1 MEIKEIFDKQIDKK
15 INGVIHADDTSQI
28 ENEVHEYVFTNE
40 IEQRLE
46 NFFDAYRNYVE
57 FNGAWISG
65 FFGSGKSHLLKML
78 AIMLENSLV
87 IDGKPVAECFKQK
100 CNDNDILKGDIEY
113 ASKIPSKS
121 ILFNIASVFESM
133 SDEENNSLLSAF
145 VRVFDKSCGYFELQ
159 PYIAKFEREL
169 DEDGFLDA
177 FKAKFKS
184 VAGVEW
190 EEGRKR
196 QTRYSSII
204 DSVYNEVTGASSNN
218 VLETYRN
225 TYRLTIEDFAHQVKK
240 YIDKQEPNFRLNFFV
255 DEVGQKIANNVNL
268 MLDLQTIVENLATV
282 CKGRSWV
289 IVTAQDDMS
298 TIFDENSDGQY
309 TNDYTKIQARFKNRL
324 KLTSKDVAEVIQK
337 RLLSKKTSIKPELK
351 TLYDK
356 HQDVFKTLF
365 DFSDGS
371 QTFKNFEDDNH
382 FINSYPFI
390 PYQFTLFQ
398 MAIKQLSDNKAFE
411 GKFTAVGERSLLEV
425 FQYVAVEMSKYN
437 VGELATFDRMFDG
450 IATSLTTPTQG
461 PINRAEANL
470 DNKFAVK
477 VLKALL
483 LVKYIKGFKGTVRN
497 IAVLMYPNFS
507 ERQSELIKKV
517 QEALNLLEQ
526 ESYIQRTGEIYEYLT
541 KDETDIENEIKNRP
555 NNRDKEIETFQKFI
569 FDGIIKDKRIKYG
582 ETNRSYDF
590 SRKLD
595 GKLLSP
601 HQYELSINV
610 ISPLNL
616 NPSVFD
622 NALQIS
628 MQPEYYRD
636 LLVVLKPDAKLT
648 GDLSLYQKTLEY
660 VGEKSNSQQKES
672 VMSIIRAKRE
682 QNNERYRKIQQQVE
696 SLVSEARFY
705 IGGFEIEI
713 SGENPQ
719 IRLIKAFNELITRKY
734 TNLNL
739 EGVNH
744 NVKEDDIAKCFDTSQ
759 MTLFTTDAVA
769 MTEAEKDI
777 LGSISMNT
785 TYRTSVKDIID
796 KYSIIPYGW
805 SNTSILYLVAK
816 LCARGKIEI
825 KKNSNIL
832 ETTEI
837 ADLLKKTNEWDNL
850 LLQAQMAFSQSQ
862 IRNLKNFYD
871 SYANEPLADTDAKSL
886 ALATADLIKDTYQ
899 KVENLLKEQYKYPF
913 FKVLNPAL
921 ENLENCKGKAYTW
934 YLTEF
939 NDDQD
944 KLISDKDNLITPIEN
959 FKNGKQAEIY
969 NEATEFINSQ
979 KPNFNYISSEII
991 EELNSIMQ
999 DSECYKGTIIQDLK
1013 AKVDKIK
1020 SIIDDKLY
1028 TEKNSAYEKLEDL
1041 KKKLEGMEEYSKLS
1055 NTEEIIAVFQAC
1067 KENISKESLIATVKD
1082 IVSNFENNEYRNL
1095 INLVIENSK
1104 PKVEVQNDDTSV
1116 AVEQP
1121 KKQEYVQA
1129 QKLSLTYSKP
1139 IVSDETQL
1147 NEYINSLKNAMLE
1160 QIKDGK
1166 IIQV

>member
-1 MEIKEIFDKQIDKK
+1 MEIREIFDKQIEKK
-15 INGVIHADDTSQI
+15 INGVIHADDISQI
-28 ENEVHEYVFTNE
+28 ENEVNEYVFTNE

-46 NFFDAYRNYVE
+46 NFFDGYKNYAE

-78 AIMLENSLV
+78 AIMLENSLI
-87 IDGKPVAECFKQK
+87 IDGKPVAEIFKQK
-100 CNDNDILKGDIEY
+100 CSDNGTLKDDIDS
-113 ASKIPSKS
+113 AVRIPSKS

-133 SDEENNSLLSAF
+133 SEEENNSLLSAF
-145 VRVFDKSCGYFELQ
+145 VRVFDKSCGYYELQ
-159 PYIAKFEREL
+159 PHIAKFEREL
-169 DEDGFLDA
+169 DEDGFLNA
-177 FKAKFKS
+177 FKTKFKS
-184 VAGVEW
+184 VAGVAW

-196 QTRYSSII
+196 QTRYSTII
-204 DSVYNEVTGASSNN
+204 DRVYNEVTGASSNN
-218 VLETYRN
+218 VLEIYRS
-225 TYRLTIEDFAHQVKK
+225 TYRLTIEDFAHQVKN

-255 DEVGQKIANNVNL
+255 DEVGQKIANNGDL

-282 CKGRSWV
+282 CEGKSWV

-298 TIFDENSDGQY
+298 TIFDENSNGQY

-351 TLYDK
+351 NLYDK

-382 FINSYPFI
+382 FINCYPFI

-425 FQYVAVEMSKYN
+425 FQFVAVEMTKYN
-437 VGELATFDRMFDG
+437 VGELATFDRMYDG
-450 IATSLTTPTQG
+450 ISTSLTTPTQG
-461 PINRAEANL
+461 PINRAESNL
-470 DNKFAVK
+470 DNKFAVQ

-497 IAVLMYPNFS
+497 IAVLMYPNFG
-507 ERQSELIKKV
+507 EKQSELIKKV

-555 NNRDKEIETFQKFI
+555 NNRDKEIDILQKFI

-582 ETNRSYDF
+582 ETNRNYDF

-595 GKLLSP
+595 GKLLSLQ
-601 HQYELSINV
+601 QYELSINV
-610 ISPLNL
+610 ISPLNT
-616 NPSVFD
+616 NPMVFE

-648 GDLSLYQKTLEY
+648 SDLSLYQKTLDY
-660 VGEKSNSQQKES
+660 TNEKTSSQQKES
-672 VMSIIRAKRE
+672 VMAIIRAKKE
-682 QNNERYRKIQQQVE
+682 QNAERLRKIQQQVE
-696 SLVSEARFY
+696 ELVSEARFY
-705 IGGFEIEI
+705 IGGFEVEI

-719 IRLIKAFNELITRKY
+719 VRLIKAFNELITRKY

-744 NVKEDDIAKCFDTSQ
+744 NVKEEDIAKCFDSSQ

-785 TYRTSVKDIID
+785 TYRTAVKDIID
-796 KYSIIPYGW
+796 KYSKIPYGW
-805 SNTSILYLVAK
+805 SNTSILFLLAK

-832 ETTEI
+832 ESTEI

-850 LLQAQMAFSQSQ
+850 LLQTQMAFSPSQ
-862 IRNLKNFYD
+862 IRNLKDFYD
-871 SYANEPLADTDAKSL
+871 TYSNEPLADTDAKSL
-886 ALATADLIKDTYQ
+886 ALATAELIKNTYQ
-899 KVENLLKEQYKYPF
+899 RVELLLQEQYKYPF
-913 FKVLNPAL
+913 FKVLNSAL
-921 ENLENCKGKAYTW
+921 ENLEKCKGKAYTW

-939 NDDQD
+939 SDQQD
-944 KLISDKDNLITPIEN
+944 QLITDKDDLIMPIEN
-959 FKNGKQAEIY
+959 FKSGKQAEIY
-969 NEATEFINSQ
+969 NEATNYITSQ
-979 KPNFNYISSEII
+979 KPNFNYLSSVKID
-991 EELNSIMQ
+991 ELNSILQ
-999 DSECYKGTIIQDLK
+999 DSECYKGTVIQDLK
-1013 AKVDKIK
+1013 TKVDEIK

-1028 TEKNSAYEKLEDL
+1028 SEKNSAYEKLEDL

-1055 NTEEIIAVFQAC
+1055 NTEEIITAFQSC
-1067 KENISKESLIATVKD
+1067 KENISKESLIASVKD
-1082 IVSNFENNEYRNL
+1082 IVSNFENNQYINL

-1104 PKVEVQNDDTSV
+1104 PKADMQNNDTSV

-1121 KKQEYVQA
+1121 KRQEYVQA

-1139 IVSDETQL
+1139 IVSDESQL
-1147 NEYINSLKNAMLE
+1147 NEYIDSLKNAMLE